1 MLRQLFYQK
10 VVLVKFKKLSLRIN
24 NKKMAKEIL
33 IKPIIS
39 EKAELLSENKNQYSF
54 VVNKSANK
62 IEVRNAV
69 EALYNVNV
77 SSVNTMVMP
86 AKAKSRNTRSG
97 LIKGRVSSFKKAII
111 TLADGEEIDFF
122 GDI

>member
-1 MLRQLFYQK
+1 
-10 VVLVKFKKLSLRIN
+10 
-24 NKKMAKEIL
+24 MAKDIL

-39 EKAELLSENKNQYSF
+39 EKAELLSEGLNQYSF
-54 VVNKSANK
+54 IVNKKANK
-62 IEVRNAV
+62 LEVRKAV
-69 EALYNVNV
+69 EELYSVNV
-77 SSVNTMVMP
+77 ASVNTMIMP
-86 AKAKSRNTRSG
+86 AKAKNRNTRSG